1 MSQARSLKDTCQ
13 PEFEEKLN
21 RLKQLRDLRTG
32 YQDKISTIKNNIKG
46 LECKTEASGF
56 GCAWGC
62 DCMLAWHAC
71 LCSGSEDHAF
81 IEFSSRQAELDA
93 RIVEL
98 EDKIRFGSIPLRE
111 EKMVVNDINK
121 LRGQREKIK
130 EFELHKASLVE
141 LEAENKKVKA
151 VIEEM
156 DGETVPSDDLQLTE
170 DQNAWHTHMRTS
182 VMC

>member
-1 MSQARSLKDTCQ
+1 MHPC
-13 PEFEEKLN
+13 
-21 RLKQLRDLRTG
+21 
-32 YQDKISTIKNNIKG
+32 
-46 LECKTEASGF
+46 
-56 GCAWGC
+56 
-62 DCMLAWHAC
+62 
-71 LCSGSEDHAF
+71 F
-81 IEFSSRQAELDA
+81 IEFFSRQAELDA